1 MLDFGRRAPRALA
14 AGMVT
19 LTLGLPLAARAGS
32 APAAP
37 APPRTKFVLPGGEV
51 VIGQI
56 VSSDGEMYVIKLPRG
71 VVMLRKDFPV
81 AVRTLNAPRHDAR
94 QSPRVKPIL

>member
-1 MLDFGRRAPRALA
+1 MIKLRRRTARAMA
-14 AGMVT
+14 AGVML
-19 LTLGLPLAARAGS
+19 LTMGLPLGAGRA
-32 APAAP
+32 

-51 VIGQI
+51 VIGQV

-81 AVRTLNAPRHDAR
+81 AIKALNAARHEAR
-94 QSPRVKPIL
+94 QSPRMKPVL

>member
-1 MLDFGRRAPRALA
+1 MIKLRRRTARAMA
-14 AGMVT
+14 AGVML
-19 LTLGLPLAARAGS
+19 LTMGLPLGAGAGRA
-32 APAAP
+32 

-51 VIGQI
+51 VIGQV

-81 AVRTLNAPRHDAR
+81 AIKALNAARHEAR
-94 QSPRVKPIL
+94 QSPRMKPVL